1 MCFVALV
8 LLLLDLFIFNYFYY
22 QDGSLCIRANNY
34 VHSEGFLAWDQKRN
48 FSPRIR
54 STSNTAELFCPKV
67 TYTRAVSAV
76 WLKPVLKW
84 ANVCSPNILLLPLK
98 SLTHEQFRPYG

>member
-67 TYTRAVSAV
+67 
-76 WLKPVLKW
+76 
-84 ANVCSPNILLLPLK
+84 
-98 SLTHEQFRPYG
+98 EQFRPYG